1 MIGDVSDVS
10 DEAVEAELRIFDAG
24 AVTLRS
30 GAVLSD
36 ARLAYTVHGTL
47 NDAGDNAILLPTFYG
62 GTHVDVTYLIGRER
76 ALDPTRYC
84 IVVPNLFGNG
94 VSSSPSTVSPGF
106 PLVTIHDNI
115 TVQHRLV
122 CEELGITAFALVIGF
137 SMGGQQAYEWA
148 CRFPSMV
155 RRLAV
160 LCGAART
167 APHTWVFLEGVK
179 AALCAGG
186 SLTPGSPGAAVGKRA
201 LARVWAGWGLSQAW
215 YRERRYEQDG
225 HRSLEDY
232 LQTDWDADFDA
243 YDARDLLSMIETW
256 QAHDVGGPRGSDD
269 DYAAAMA
276 AITASCLIM
285 PSSTDLYFPPEDS
298 ADEVSLLAHGRLAVI
313 ESVCGHAAGGGA
325 DPGGLSVIEREV
337 RTLLDS

>member
-1 MIGDVSDVS
+1 MICDVSV
-10 DEAVEAELRIFDAG
+10 EAVEAELRMFDAG

-30 GAVLSD
+30 GAVLPD
-36 ARLAYTVHGTL
+36 ARLAYTVHGAL

-62 GTHVDVTYLIGRER
+62 GTHVDVTYLIGPER

-94 VSSSPSTVSPGF
+94 ISSSPSTVSSGF

-122 CEELGITAFALVIGF
+122 REELGITAFELAIGF

-167 APHTWVFLEGVK
+167 APHTWVFLEGIK

-186 SLTPGSPGAAVGKRA
+186 SLTPGSAASAVGKRA

-225 HRSLEDY
+225 HTSLEDY
-232 LQTDWDADFDA
+232 LQTDWDADFDDW
-243 YDARDLLSMIETW
+243 DARDLLSMIETW
-256 QAHDVGGPRGSDD
+256 QAHDVGGLRASDD

-276 AITASCLIM
+276 AVTASCLIM

-298 ADEVSLLAHGRLAVI
+298 ADEVALLAHGRLAEI
-313 ESVCGHAAGGGA
+313 ESVYGHAAGGGV
-325 DPGGLSVIEREV
+325 DPAGLVFIEREV
-337 RTLLDS
+337 RALLDR

>member
-1 MIGDVSDVS
+1 MICDVSA
-10 DEAVEAELRIFDAG
+10 EAKEAELRIFDAG

-36 ARLAYTVHGTL
+36 ARLAYTVHGVL

-62 GTHVDVTYLIGRER
+62 GTHVDVTYLIGPDR
-76 ALDPTRYC
+76 ALDPSRYC
-84 IVVPNLFGNG
+84 IVVPNLLGNG
-94 VSSSPSTVSPGF
+94 ISSSPSTVSSEF

-115 TVQHRLV
+115 TVQHRLAR
-122 CEELGITAFALVIGF
+122 EELGISAFELVIGF

-186 SLTPGSPGAAVGKRA
+186 SLAPGSAGSAVGKHA

-215 YRERRYEQDG
+215 YRERRYEQEG
-225 HRSLEDY
+225 HTSLEDY
-232 LQTDWDADFDA
+232 LRADWDADFDQW
-243 YDARDLLSMIETW
+243 DARDLLSMIETW
-256 QAHDVGGPRGSDD
+256 QAHHVGGPRASDD

-276 AITASCLIM
+276 AVTASCLII

-298 ADEVSLLAHGRLAVI
+298 ADEVALLAHGRLAVI
-313 ESVCGHAAGGGA
+313 ESVWGHAAGGGVDPA
-325 DPGGLSVIEREV
+325 DLAFIEREV
-337 RTLLDS
+337 RALLDE

>member
-1 MIGDVSDVS
+1 MIGGVSI
-10 DEAVEAELRIFDAG
+10 EAVEAELRVLDAG

-30 GAVLSD
+30 GAVLAD
-36 ARLAYTVHGTL
+36 ARLAYTVHGAL
-47 NDAGDNAILLPTFYG
+47 NDAGDNAVLLPTFYG
-62 GTHVDVTYLIGRER
+62 GTHVDVAYLIGRER
-76 ALDPTRYC
+76 ALDPSRYC

-94 VSSSPSTVSPGF
+94 ISSSPSTVSSGF

-122 CEELGITAFALVIGF
+122 CEELGINAFELVIGF

-167 APHTWVFLEGVK
+167 AAHTWVFLEGVK

-186 SLTPGSPGAAVGKRA
+186 SLTPGSAGSAVGKRA

-225 HRSLEDY
+225 HTSLEDY
-232 LQTDWDADFDA
+232 LRTDWDADFDQR
-243 YDARDLLSMIETW
+243 DARDLLSMINTW
-256 QAHDVGGPRGSDD
+256 QAHDVGGPRASDD
-269 DYAAAMA
+269 DYTAAMA
-276 AITASCLIM
+276 TITASCLIM

-298 ADEVSLLAHGRLAVI
+298 ADEVALLAHARLAVI
-313 ESVCGHAAGGGA
+313 DSVCGHAAGGGL
-325 DPGGLSVIEREV
+325 DPTDLGFIEREV
-337 RTLLDS
+337 RALLDS

>member
-1 MIGDVSDVS
+1 MS
-10 DEAVEAELRIFDAG
+10 VEAAGPELRVFEAG

-30 GAVLSD
+30 GAVLPD
-36 ARLAYTVHGTL
+36 AQLAYVVHGAL
-47 NDAGDNAILLPTFYG
+47 NDRADNAVLLPTFYG
-62 GTHVDVTYLIGRER
+62 GTHEDVGYLIGTQR
-76 ALDPTRYC
+76 ALDPSRFC
-84 IVVPNLFGNG
+84 IIVPNLFGNG
-94 VSSSPSTVSPGF
+94 VSSSPSTHGSGF
-106 PLVTIHDNI
+106 PLVTIHDNV

-122 CEELGITAFALVIGF
+122 REVLGIERCELVVGF

-186 SLTPGSPGAAVGKRA
+186 SLDPGSAEAEVGKRA

-215 YRERRYEQDG
+215 YREHRYAQDG
-225 HRSLEDY
+225 HSSLEEY
-232 LQTDWDADFDA
+232 LTADWDADFA
-243 YDARDLLSMIETW
+243 QADARDLLSMINTW
-256 QAHDVGGPRGSDD
+256 QAHDVSGEGGREDA
-269 DYAAAMA
+269 YRAALG

-285 PSSTDLYFPPEDS
+285 PSATDLYFPPEDS
-298 ADEVSLLAHGRLAVI
+298 ALEVGHLTHGRLATI
-313 ESVCGHAAGGGA
+313 DSVFGHAAGGGVDPA
-325 DPGGLSVIEREV
+325 DLAFITQEIRA
-337 RTLLDS
+337 LLDSAP